1 MDAPPSGR
9 PPLLPEYAPPGLSP
23 ADLWMERSNL
33 IGLVIAAA
41 AWGVLFTIFVQC
53 IVQLRKT
60 GSSRERHSWALMA
73 YSCLL
78 FTFATLGFVGNT
90 RFIQM
95 TYIDYRNYP
104 GGPNAFGFEQYTLP
118 INMLGLVCY
127 VMMNWFADGLM
138 LYRFMV
144 IYQYKFVL
152 LVLPALIYLGIVA
165 LSITM
170 MVFTMTPSIGFWAP
184 ISIKAGIAYWSLSI
198 VLNLLITSSIA
209 GRLLKMRSAIRA
221 VLGPK
226 HSSPYTSVLSMI
238 VESAA
243 LYTAWALIFMASY
256 AKGDTFQ
263 NVVLPALGQV
273 QAIAPL
279 LIIFRVAQGK
289 AWTAD
294 TGASGT
300 SGVGTSTTM
309 DFNVRQGQKL
319 TFNSNNTR
327 GATESFQLSSITGS
341 TVDLDRDPEKSS
353 QKDIDL

>member
-9 PPLLPEYAPPGLSP
+9 PPLLPEYAPPGLSS

-144 IYQYKFVL
+144 IYQYKLVL
-152 LVLPALIYLGIVA
+152 LVLPALIYLGIV
-165 LSITM
+165 
-170 MVFTMTPSIGFWAP
+170 
-184 ISIKAGIAYWSLSI
+184 AGIAYWSLSI

-327 GATESFQLSSITGS
+327 EATESFQLSSITGS